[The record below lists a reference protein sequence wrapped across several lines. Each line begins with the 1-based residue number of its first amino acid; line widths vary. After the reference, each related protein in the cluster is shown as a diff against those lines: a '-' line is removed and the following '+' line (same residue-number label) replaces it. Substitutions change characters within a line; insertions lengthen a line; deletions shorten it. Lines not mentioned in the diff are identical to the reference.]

1 MNTWQFAPLH
11 APSAALV
18 QLGMMAL
25 GLSLGLFAVWK
36 SVRGMEKIL
45 KMPDGSAFLDALE
58 HFLSEKHS
66 TRAAEMSQPELG
78 FLALRELSRHV
89 RRSGF
94 EGYFRTPSANYL
106 SEALW
111 CLRAIGAAR
120 SASLVEEAAAQFP
133 CPVPELTAERCAVM
147 DTLPEECS
155 AHWERLSEEFTRI
168 GDSLNASLNA
178 FVRKNEREFR

>member
-1 MNTWQFAPLH
+1 MNTWQFASLH
-11 APSAALV
+11 APSAALI
-18 QLGMMAL
+18 QLIVMAL

-36 SVRGMEKIL
+36 TVRGMEKIL

-66 TRAAEMSQPELG
+66 TRAAEMSREELG
-78 FLALRELSRHV
+78 FLALRELSAQV

-94 EGYFRTPSANYL
+94 EGYFRSPSANYF

-111 CLRAIGAAR
+111 CLRAIGAEHLA
-120 SASLVEEAAAQFP
+120 ATAEEAAAQFS

-147 DTLPEECS
+147 DALPSACS
-155 AHWERLSEEFTRI
+155 VHWERLSEEFSRA
-168 GDSLNASLNA
+168 GDSLSAPLNA

>member
-1 MNTWQFAPLH
+1 MTTWQFAPLH
-11 APSAALV
+11 APSAALI
-18 QLGMMAL
+18 QLGVMAL

-36 SVRGMEKIL
+36 TVRGMEKIL

-66 TRAAEMSQPELG
+66 TRAAEMSQSELG
-78 FLALRELSRHV
+78 FLALRELSDHV
-89 RRSGF
+89 RSSGF
-94 EGYFRTPSANYL
+94 EVYFRTPSANYL
-106 SEALW
+106 SDALW
-111 CLRAIGAAR
+111 CLHAIGAEQT
-120 SASLVEEAAAQFP
+120 ASLVEEAAAQFS

-147 DTLPEECS
+147 DTLASACS
-155 AHWERLSEEFTRI
+155 VHWERLSEEFSRT